1 MDRRSR
7 IGLLLG
13 GPSSEREV
21 SFKSGKACAEAL
33 RRKGYDVVEIDVG
46 PKLAADLTREK
57 VEVAFNILHGKWGED
72 GCVQGLLEVMGI
84 PYTGAGVT
92 ASAVAMDKILS
103 KLIFADAGIPIAP
116 HIVITQG
123 NIPDQIDMEFP
134 VVVKPATEGSSVGIS
149 IVTKPEDFRDAA
161 KIALK
166 DDKRALV
173 EKYIRGRDI
182 QAAVLN
188 GEAIGIVEV
197 RPRPVEGEK
206 ISFYDFKH
214 KYTKGMTEYLT
225 KPEDFSDDARKKIE
239 QYSARA
245 CEVLGA
251 EGAARIDFMVDA
263 SDQPFILE
271 VNTLPGMTELS
282 LFPMIA
288 RDWAGLSFDDLVER
302 ILLSARLKMGA

>member
-7 IGLLLG
+7 VGLLLG

-46 PKLAADLTREK
+46 PKLAADLAREK

-123 NIPDQIDMEFP
+123 NIPDRIDMKFP

-149 IVTKPEDFRDAA
+149 IVIKPEDFRAA
-161 KIALK
+161 AEIALK

-214 KYTKGMTEYLT
+214 KYTKGMTEYIT

-251 EGAARIDFMVDA
+251 EGAARIDFMVDEN
-263 SDQPFILE
+263 DQPFILE

-288 RDWAGLSFDDLVER
+288 RDWAGLSFDNLVER

>member
-7 IGLLLG
+7 VGLLLG

-123 NIPDQIDMEFP
+123 NIPDRIDMEFP

-225 KPEDFSDDARKKIE
+225 KPEDFSGDARKKIE
-239 QYSARA
+239 MYSVRA